1 MAGRKPLP
9 DVFDRGTAQVVTAAN
24 GVTVVFTRQ
33 FRVAPEV
40 TLTFKGG
47 TTVSVPRILGSVTTT
62 GFTAVLE
69 NTSGTRVT
77 GAISWVAQGY

>member
-1 MAGRKPLP
+1 
-9 DVFDRGTAQVVTAAN
+9 
-24 GVTVVFTRQ
+24 
-33 FRVAPEV
+33 VAPEV

-47 TTVSVPRILGSVTTT
+47 TTIAVPRILGSVSTT

>member
-1 MAGRKPLP
+1 VA
-9 DVFDRGTAQVVTAAN
+9 
-24 GVTVVFTRQ
+24 VVFSRQ

-47 TTVSVPRILGSVTTT
+47 TTIAIPRILGSVSIT
-62 GFTAVLE
+62 GFTTILE

>member
-1 MAGRKPLP
+1 
-9 DVFDRGTAQVVTAAN
+9 VSNAAN
-24 GVTVVFTRQ
+24 GVTVYFSRQ
-33 FRVAPEV
+33 IRVAPEV

-47 TTVSVPRILGSVTTT
+47 TTVAVPRILGSISTTS
-62 GFTAVLE
+62 FTAVLE